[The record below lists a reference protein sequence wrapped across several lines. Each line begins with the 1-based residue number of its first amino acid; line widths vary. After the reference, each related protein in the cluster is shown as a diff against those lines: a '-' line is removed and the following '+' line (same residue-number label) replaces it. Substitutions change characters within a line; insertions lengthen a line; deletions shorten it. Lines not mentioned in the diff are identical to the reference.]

1 MRKYYMLKNKN
12 GNKKEKF
19 PFPNEII
26 KYGKELFYIEK
37 IGNLCNRI
45 YRLGI

>member
-1 MRKYYMLKNKN
+1 METK
-12 GNKKEKF
+12 KF
-19 PFPNEII
+19 PFPNKII
-26 KYGKELFYIEK
+26 KYRKELSYIEK